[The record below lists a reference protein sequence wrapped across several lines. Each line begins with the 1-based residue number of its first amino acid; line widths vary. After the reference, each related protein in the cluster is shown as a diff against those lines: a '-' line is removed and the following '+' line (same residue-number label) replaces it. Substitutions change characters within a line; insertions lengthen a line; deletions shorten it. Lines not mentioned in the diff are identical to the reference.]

1 MKYETRVEQHQ
12 ITKNDSRF
20 KESNHLCFLSKNLY
34 NATLYTVRQCI
45 IVLNVKNVNKIA
57 IDKKPTL
64 VSENMYDKE
73 NNKYAVQ
80 EGFYLID
87 NTKGTQTVEQEN
99 TIVDAII
106 KHLTGSSKPEL
117 KLLP

>member
-1 MKYETRVEQHQ
+1 MNLEEIQKQVENRLEALGLNSTSF
-12 ITKNDSRF
+12 ITDSGIEQLVINQN
-20 KESNHLCFLSKNLY
+20 K
-34 NATLYTVRQCI
+34 QCI
-45 IVLNVKNVNKIA
+45 IVLNVRNVNKIA

-80 EGFYLID
+80 EGFYLVD
-87 NTKGTQTVEQEN
+87 STKGTQTVEQEN

-106 KHLTGSSKPEL
+106 NHLTGSSKPEL